1 MTSIPFDLR
10 STPASRTPT
19 SVPGMRE
26 RWRMGVE
33 ARALVLVTAVLLA
46 IGLATVFSASFI
58 EAQQKGFG
66 ATYYLSRH
74 AIAAAAG
81 IVGFAILAKFDA
93 ERFRPLAWPMMWA
106 SLGMMALVL
115 LAGKINGSQRFAFGR
130 SFQPSEFVKF
140 AVVCWT
146 AMMIVRKG
154 ERLRRFA
161 KGVIPIML
169 VNGAL
174 ALLAFKQPDVS
185 VALFYLALAGTLLF
199 MAGARI
205 GHFLVMGVLVL
216 PLAWKK
222 LDGYVVARLCDFA
235 PGAFSFVC
243 VTTPEEAQRKAD
255 IGLQQ
260 YESLVALGSGG
271 LTGVGYGEGRTQSG
285 FLPHQISDFIASNI
299 GEEWGFLGLALV
311 TLLYAAYGWL
321 GFRIARDARSQFLQL
336 VAVGLT
342 LTTVTTAFVHLA
354 VVTGLF
360 PNTGLTL
367 PFISHGGSNMLLSLA
382 MTGVLVNVGS
392 ARERVAAEPLPR

>member
-1 MTSIPFDLR
+1 MTSIPFDLPAGPATR
-10 STPASRTPT
+10 TPAS
-19 SVPGMRE
+19 VPGVRE

-33 ARALVLVTAVLLA
+33 ARALVLVTAVLLVV
-46 IGLATVFSASFI
+46 GLATVFSASFI

-66 ATYYLSRH
+66 STYYLSRQ
-74 AIAAAAG
+74 AIAAALG
-81 IVGFAILAKFDA
+81 IVCFAVLAKLDA
-93 ERFRPLAWPMMWA
+93 ERFRALAWPMMLVSIA
-106 SLGMMALVL
+106 AMALVL
-115 LAGKINGSQRFAFGR
+115 LAGAINGSARFAFGR

-140 AVVCWT
+140 AVVIWT

-154 ERLRRFA
+154 DRLRRFT

-169 VNGAL
+169 VNGIL
-174 ALLAFKQPDVS
+174 AVLAFKQPDVS
-185 VALFYLALAGTLLF
+185 VALFYLAVAGTMLF

-205 GHFLVMGVLVL
+205 GHFLLIGLLVL
-216 PLAWKK
+216 PVGWKK
-222 LDGYVVARLCDFA
+222 LDGYVQKRLCTYTDSCDETIKREF
-235 PGAFSFVC
+235 
-243 VTTPEEAQRKAD
+243 
-255 IGLQQ
+255 GLQTRQ
-260 YESLVALGSGG
+260 SLIAIGSGG
-271 LTGVGYGEGRTQSG
+271 LVGVGYGEGRQQGG

-311 TLLYAAYGWL
+311 TLLYAVYGWL

-336 VAVGLT
+336 VAVGIV

-382 MTGVLVNVGS
+382 MTGVLVNIGS
-392 ARERVAAEPLPR
+392 VRERVAAEPLAR